1 MRTRL
6 IGMFAAATAVLV
18 LPVAAQAASAT
29 ALTHHQTVAAAHH
42 RSPVEIARQATR
54 KFHSLAT
61 AKKAGYARFKD
72 KNGIACIAMPRM
84 GAMGIHYVNGNLVG
98 TPAVLLRHPEAL
110 VYAPEHGHLRLA
122 ALEYLVLKSA
132 WDKAHGMN
140 APRPRLYGHRFNITR
155 APNRYGLPTFYSLH
169 AWIWKHNPAGMFAM
183 WNPSV
188 HCPM

>member
-6 IGMFAAATAVLV
+6 IGMFVAAIVALV
-18 LPVAAQAASAT
+18 LPVAAQAGSAT

-42 RSPVEIARQATR
+42 RSSVEIARQATR
-54 KFHSLAT
+54 RFHSLAT

-72 KNGIACIAMPRM
+72 KNGIACIAMPPM
-84 GAMGIHYVNGNLVG
+84 GAMGVHYVNGNLVG

-122 ALEYLVLKSA
+122 ALEYLVLKGT

-140 APRPRLYGHRFNITR
+140 APRPRLYGHQFNITH

-169 AWIWKHNPAGMFAM
+169 AWIWKHNPAGMFAT
-183 WNPSV
+183 WNPAV

>member
-6 IGMFAAATAVLV
+6 IGIFAAATAVLV

-29 ALTHHQTVAAAHH
+29 ALTHQHPVAAAHH
-42 RSPVEIARQATR
+42 RHPVAIARHATR

-61 AKKAGYARFKD
+61 AKTAGYARFKD
-72 KNGIACIAMPRM
+72 KNGIACIAMPPM
-84 GAMGIHYVNGNLVG
+84 GAMGVHYVNGSLVG

-122 ALEYLVLKSA
+122 ALEYLVLKST
-132 WDKAHGMN
+132 WDQAHGMN

-183 WNPSV
+183 
-188 HCPM
+188 

>member
-6 IGMFAAATAVLV
+6 IGMFAAAAAALV

-29 ALTHHQTVAAAHH
+29 AMTHHPVVAAQH
-42 RSPVEIARQATR
+42 RPPVVIARQATR
-54 KFHSLAT
+54 RFRSLAT
-61 AKKAGYARFKD
+61 AEKAGYGLFKD
-72 KNGIACIAMPRM
+72 KNGIACIAMPPM
-84 GAMGIHYVNGNLVG
+84 GAMGVHYVDGTLVG

-110 VYAPEHGHLRLA
+110 VYAPERGHLRLA
-122 ALEYLVLKSA
+122 ALEYVVLKST
-132 WDKAHGMN
+132 WDQAHGMN

-188 HCPM
+188 HCPQ

>member
-6 IGMFAAATAVLV
+6 IGMFAAATAALV
-18 LPVAAQAASAT
+18 LPVAAQAAGAT
-29 ALTHHQTVAAAHH
+29 AMTYHHPVAAAHH
-42 RSPVEIARQATR
+42 RSSVVIARQATR

-72 KNGIACIAMPRM
+72 KNGIACIAMPPM
-84 GAMGIHYVNGNLVG
+84 GAMGVHYVNGNLVG

-132 WDKAHGMN
+132 WDKAHGTN

>member
-6 IGMFAAATAVLV
+6 IGMFAAATAALV
-18 LPVAAQAASAT
+18 LPVAAQAAGAT
-29 ALTHHQTVAAAHH
+29 AMTWPHPVAAAHH
-42 RSPVEIARQATR
+42 RPPVAIARQATR

-61 AKKAGYARFKD
+61 AEKAGYARFKD
-72 KNGIACIAMPRM
+72 INGIACIAMPPM
-84 GAMGIHYVNGNLVG
+84 GAMGVHYVNGNLVG

-110 VYAPEHGHLRLA
+110 VYAPVRGHLRLA
-122 ALEYLVLKSA
+122 ALEYIVLKST

-140 APRPRLYGHRFNITR
+140 APRPRLYGHRFNITP

-169 AWIWKHNPAGMFAM
+169 AWIWKHNPAGMFVM
-183 WNPSV
+183 WNPAV